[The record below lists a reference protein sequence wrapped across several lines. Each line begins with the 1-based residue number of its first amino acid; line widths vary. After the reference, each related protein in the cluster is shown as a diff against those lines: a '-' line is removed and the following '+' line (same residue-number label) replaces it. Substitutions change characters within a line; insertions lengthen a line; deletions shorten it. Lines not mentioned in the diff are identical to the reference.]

1 MKHMNSHKRRAG
13 FPLGLAAACAVFTI
27 SCVLWGVS
35 IWFQRT
41 FQINFQ
47 ELLYTLTSPLVGS
60 DTGLVFNCLKACLP
74 HICLSVLF
82 IALGVIVVTL
92 QKRVAVTLSFQ
103 FRGRRRQTDLLS
115 LVRRAMS
122 VVSIA
127 ALCLSLRSLY
137 VNLRIEEYVQLR
149 RNSTTLY
156 EDHYVD
162 PASVAITPPQEKKNL
177 IYIYLESME
186 TSYASTDVGG
196 LQPEHNYMP
205 NLTAM
210 AREALSFSNS
220 EQLGGFHTC
229 HGATWTMGA
238 IFASTSGLPFSFP
251 VGANSMA
258 QHSIFA
264 AGCTV
269 MGDILA
275 ENGYRNIFLC
285 GSDADFAGRK
295 TYYEQHGNYEV
306 YDLFTAREEGYI
318 PEDYKVWWGYEDIIL
333 YQIAKDKLTALAQ
346 SGQPFNFNMLTV
358 DTHHVDGYI
367 CPLCGDDYDSVTGN
381 VVSCADRQIA
391 KFIQWCSQQDFYEDS
406 VIVIIGDHPRM
417 DSSLVEGLDYYDRTV
432 YNCFINCDAPD
443 DVRLVNR
450 EFTTV
455 DLFPTVLSA
464 MGFQIEGD
472 QLGFGVDL
480 FSGRDTLS
488 EVMGFHVL
496 DEEFGKYSPYIL
508 ERLA

>member
-1 MKHMNSHKRRAG
+1 MKSPKRHTV
-13 FPLGLAAACAVFTI
+13 FYLELAAACVIFTI
-27 SCVLWGVS
+27 SCILWGVS
-35 IWFQRT
+35 LWFQRT

-47 ELLYTLTSPLVGS
+47 ELLYTMTSPLVGS
-60 DTGLVFNCLKACLP
+60 DTGLVFSCLRACLP
-74 HICLSVLF
+74 HICLAALF
-82 IALGVIVVTL
+82 IALGIIVVML
-92 QKRVAVTLSFQ
+92 RRRLAVTLSFQ
-103 FRGRRRQTDLLS
+103 FRGRRRQADLLS

-122 VVSIA
+122 VVSVVV
-127 ALCLSLRSLY
+127 LCWALRSLY
-137 VNLRIEEYVQLR
+137 VNLRIQEYVDLR

-162 PASVAITPPQEKKNL
+162 PVNVAVTPPQKKKNL

-186 TSYASTDVGG
+186 TSYASMEVGG

-210 AREALSFSNS
+210 ARENLSFSNS

-238 IFASTSGLPFSFP
+238 IFATTSGLPFSFP

-258 QHSIFA
+258 KHSIFA
-264 AGCTV
+264 AGCTS

-275 ENGYRNIFLC
+275 ENGYQNVFLC

-318 PEDYKVWWGYEDIIL
+318 PEDYKVWWGYEDEVL
-333 YQIAKDKLTALAQ
+333 YRIAKDKLTTLAQ
-346 SGQPFNFNMLTV
+346 SGQPFNFNMLTA
-358 DTHHVDGYI
+358 DTHHVNGYL
-367 CPLCGDDYDSVTGN
+367 CPLCESTYDSVTGN
-381 VVSCADRQIA
+381 VVSCADRQIQE
-391 KFIQWCSQQDFYEDS
+391 FIQWCSTQDFYKDS

-432 YNCFINCDAPD
+432 YNCFLNCDPPD
-443 DVRLVNR
+443 GVRLTNR

-464 MGFQIEGD
+464 LGFEIEGD

-480 FSGRDTLS
+480 FSGKDTLS
-488 EVMGFHVL
+488 EVMGFQVL
-496 DEEFGKYSPYIL
+496 DAEFGKYSPYIL
-508 ERLA
+508 EHLA